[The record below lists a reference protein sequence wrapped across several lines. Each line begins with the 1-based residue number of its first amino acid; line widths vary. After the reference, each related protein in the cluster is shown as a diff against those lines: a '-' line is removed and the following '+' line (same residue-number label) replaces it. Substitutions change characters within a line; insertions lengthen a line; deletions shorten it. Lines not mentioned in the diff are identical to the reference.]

1 MKNKQKKQN
10 AEKIITSYD
19 ILGFIPLLKI
29 SAADDLTIYR
39 ILGLPLWIVRRF
51 ANIATNNMIVRYYFL
66 GIPLLELDSE
76 LSQKE
81 KYAQYFNSG
90 DE

>member
-1 MKNKQKKQN
+1 MKTKQKKQT

-19 ILGFIPLLKI
+19 IFGFIPLLTI

-39 ILGLPLWIVRRF
+39 ISGLPLWIVRRF

-66 GIPLLELDSE
+66 GIPLLEFDNE
-76 LSQKE
+76 LSE
-81 KYAQYFNSG
+81 NNGFTN
-90 DE
+90 